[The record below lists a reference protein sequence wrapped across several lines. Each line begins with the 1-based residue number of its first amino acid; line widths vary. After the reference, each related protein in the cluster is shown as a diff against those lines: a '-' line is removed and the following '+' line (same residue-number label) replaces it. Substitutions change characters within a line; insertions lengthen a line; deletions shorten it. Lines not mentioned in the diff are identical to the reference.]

1 MFFNAPDY
9 EFPSDSNGDNKYDLE
24 IQVTDLK
31 ENLIISVSVII
42 VDQDETADS
51 PESSKLLINGYVLFQ
66 NWRQASWFGTYY
78 TKLFPWVYHTSMGW
92 VYLVQSKHGDAW
104 IWEKSLGWT
113 WTDIGV
119 FPHFYINSTR
129 AWGYTGSGTRLG
141 QYYLFESGKEGW
153 FDFKQPCF

>member
-1 MFFNAPDY
+1 M
-9 EFPSDSNGDNKYDLE
+9 
-24 IQVTDLK
+24 TDLK
-31 ENLIISVSVII
+31 ENLMISVSVII
-42 VDQDETADS
+42 LDQDETADS

-92 VYLVQSKHGDAW
+92 VYLVQSKYGDAW

-119 FPHFYINSTR
+119 FSSLLH
-129 AWGYTGSGTRLG
+129 
-141 QYYLFESGKEGW
+141 
-153 FDFKQPCF
+153 